1 MSTTARQT
9 TPEETLY
16 NLVRWGNLSIAL
28 AFAANGVSAQ
38 AFESD
43 PFGADR
49 ATVRPVHKA
58 GSTPDGSRN

>member
-1 MSTTARQT
+1 MNTTTRET
-9 TPEETLY
+9 TREEALY
-16 NLVRWGNLSIAL
+16 TMVRWGNLSIAL